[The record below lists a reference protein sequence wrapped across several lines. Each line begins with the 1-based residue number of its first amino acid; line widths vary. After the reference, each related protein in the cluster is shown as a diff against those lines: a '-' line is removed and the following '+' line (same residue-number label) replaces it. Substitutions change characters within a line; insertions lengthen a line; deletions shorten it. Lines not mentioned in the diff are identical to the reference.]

1 VSIHN
6 EFSERYLPIGDLIQ
20 DGNPVPVWGRNS
32 RECPGARDTRTGVPS
47 EWKPMVISNPIE
59 KEVGGSRVIEAIKQ
73 LSLTFQRD
81 CVGCGT
87 SFRDADTVIGYAVQS
102 AAEPVPDLVHVTCAE
117 CGPIPE
123 RRFTIG
129 VREVIVRGHAGTIV
143 NTRAQATRQVLLE
156 PDVELVSPAHTNDPY
171 PPDPSVWPSGSIA
184 ELFGTDV
191 DAVSQHT
198 PPVYVRRQRT
208 DGGGRRDN
216 SGDGGDRRNISGGD
230 RNKTDGTR
238 SRPSDQGHPN
248 QRTDGEDTNTRTQI
262 STRVTG
268 GDST

>member
-1 VSIHN
+1 MKN
-6 EFSERYLPIGDLIQ
+6 
-20 DGNPVPVWGRNS
+20 
-32 RECPGARDTRTGVPS
+32 
-47 EWKPMVISNPIE
+47 SNPEPNESTEYALTKGIY
-59 KEVGGSRVIEAIKQ
+59 Q
-73 LSLTFQRD
+73 LNNH
-81 CVGCGT
+81 CIGC
-87 SFRDADTVIGYAVQS
+87 DTPFTDGETVLGYTIQS

-143 NTRAQATRQVLLE
+143 NTRAQATQQVLLE

-198 PPVYVRRQRT
+198 PPVYVGRQRT

-238 SRPSDQGHPN
+238 SLPSDQGHPN